1 MWDVECRAKIL
12 FHHQNT
18 LKVQQYTSKFFLRD
32 FDLSVDI
39 DMPCNMD
46 VNKEKN
52 VISKVLMYHLKFLM
66 MVY

>member
-1 MWDVECRAKIL
+1 MWDVECRAKTS

-18 LKVQQYTSKFFLRD
+18 LKVQQETSKKLLRD
-32 FDLSVDI
+32 FDLYVDI
-39 DMPCNMD
+39 DMTCNMD

-52 VISKVLMYHLKFLM
+52 VISKVVMYHLKLLM